1 MKLILVCWSMILNC
15 IYKYKIVMFIYIRK
29 FIKKQLL
36 FISFYVLL
44 MLNRSQFYF
53 SCINLILIIIIIF
66 LNL

>member
-44 MLNRSQFYF
+44 MYRSQFYF